1 VSCAAGLRDG
11 HWFAAGRLIT
21 GVIHLVDFD
30 AEAPGSNR
38 PLIQTVPREADT
50 VATAVI
56 SVVHTTVLAS
66 LVLVQGAGVPG
77 L

>member
-1 VSCAAGLRDG
+1 
-11 HWFAAGRLIT
+11 
-21 GVIHLVDFD
+21 VDFD